1 VSQLPPQQP
10 ADQPAEQPAPLPR
23 RDPQPIVLH
32 VLVDTAVA
40 FLLLVI
46 VLLFLGA
53 SIWVVLIASIVAG
66 LAAAPITRRAEERAL
81 AQRPEA

>member
-1 VSQLPPQQP
+1 VSQPTPHQP
-10 ADQPAEQPAPLPR
+10 DPEQPAPLPR
-23 RDPQPIVLH
+23 RDPRP
-32 VLVDTAVA
+32 LVVHFVVDAAVA

-53 SIWVVLIASIVAG
+53 DIFVVLIAAVVVGAI
-66 LAAAPITRRAEERAL
+66 AAPYTRRAEERAL

>member
-1 VSQLPPQQP
+1 MSQAPPDEP
-10 ADQPAEQPAPLPR
+10 PAPLPR
-23 RDPQPIVLH
+23 RDPRPLAVHLA
-32 VLVDTAVA
+32 VDTAVA

-53 SIWVVLIASIVAG
+53 DIFVVLIASVFVGAI
-66 LAAAPITRRAEERAL
+66 AAPYTRRAEERAL